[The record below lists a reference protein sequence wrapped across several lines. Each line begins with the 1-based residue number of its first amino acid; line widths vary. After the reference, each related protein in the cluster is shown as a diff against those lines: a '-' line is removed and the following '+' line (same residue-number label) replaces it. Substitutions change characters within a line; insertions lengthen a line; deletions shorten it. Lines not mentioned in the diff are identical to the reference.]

1 MSAPKSRTER
11 SESRSSN
18 PLPDTFSHKSQPV
31 LKITFPFP
39 GDGNI
44 YRFDLIVENLSP
56 SYNRFFAFTYET
68 MELKSTSGQQGGH
81 IAHRIRSINFGSIS
95 GGMAIGVSCHAT
107 HGLPIHHSADSC
119 SCFMVPV
126 CEKRTSVSAS
136 EKSICSLTP

>member
-11 SESRSSN
+11 SESQSSN

-31 LKITFPFP
+31 LEITIPFP
-39 GDGNI
+39 DDSNI
-44 YRFDLIVENLSP
+44 FRFDLIVENLSP
-56 SYNRFFAFTYET
+56 SYNRFFTFTYET
-68 MELKSTSGQQGGH
+68 MELIATSSGQQGGH

-95 GGMAIGVSCHAT
+95 GGIAIGVSCHAT

-126 CEKRTSVSAS
+126 REKKNVGVRIRNQSA
-136 EKSICSLTP
+136 P